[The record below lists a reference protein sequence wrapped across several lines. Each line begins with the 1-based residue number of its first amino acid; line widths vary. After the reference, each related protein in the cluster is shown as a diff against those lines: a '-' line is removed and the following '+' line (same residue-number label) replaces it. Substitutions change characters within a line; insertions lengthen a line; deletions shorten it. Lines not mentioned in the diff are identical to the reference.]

1 MEEIKQELEVQQQE
15 PALPAEEEAQPPQRD
30 YAGEVAALYE
40 ARPELRGTE
49 LPSSVVAACV
59 AGKPLREAYND
70 YARQQRMA
78 RSPRRPAVKGV
89 SGGAPES
96 RAEDPFLRGC
106 NAAW

>member
-1 MEEIKQELEVQQQE
+1 MKHRSMTILRAGMLLLSQG
-15 PALPAEEEAQPPQRD
+15 ALPAGDRYLD
-30 YAGEVAALYE
+30 VSG
-40 ARPELRGTE
+40 
-49 LPSSVVAACV
+49 V
-59 AGKPLREAYND
+59 AGEAYND

-96 RAEDPFLRGC
+96 RAEDPFLRGF